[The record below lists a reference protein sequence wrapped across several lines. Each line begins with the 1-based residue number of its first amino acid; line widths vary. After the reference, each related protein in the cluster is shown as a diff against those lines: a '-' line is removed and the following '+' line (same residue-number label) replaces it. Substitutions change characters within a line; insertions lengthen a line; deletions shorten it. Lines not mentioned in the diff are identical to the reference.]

1 MTPRPNQAGV
11 TLIEML
17 VVIALFAIMAGA
29 VVLALPNPRDPA
41 QADLSALAWVSV
53 LDRAAGDA
61 LATGQGF
68 GIRHTDGIL
77 RLVQQDDQ
85 GAWQPHSDPF
95 LAGVKLFPAEVR
107 TTKQAG
113 SMDVYGVSA
122 RLVPEA
128 LGPFIAS
135 FGSGRRTS
143 TVSFDGV
150 HAQVVKD
157 ENG

>member
-1 MTPRPNQAGV
+1 MTARPSQAGV

-17 VVIALFAIMAGA
+17 VVLALFAIVAGA

-41 QADLSALAWVSV
+41 QADLSALALVSA

-68 GIRHTDGIL
+68 GISHTDGTL

-85 GAWQPHSDPF
+85 GVWQPHSDPF

-107 TTKQAG
+107 NTQQAG
-113 SMDVYGVSA
+113 FMDVYGVSA

-128 LGPFIAS
+128 LGSFVAT
-135 FGSGRRTS
+135 FGSGARDS

-150 HAQVVKD
+150 RAQVVKD
-157 ENG
+157 EDG